1 MSTTEGITALDDAPP
16 PGGDAVIALRGVTK
30 RFGSHTVLKDLT
42 FDVPR
47 GKISAVLG
55 PSGTGKSVLL
65 KNIIGLLRPEEGQ
78 IFVDGEPIV
87 GIRHK
92 DMLRIRRK
100 FGVLF
105 QDGALFGSMD
115 IFDNIAFPLREHT
128 NRSEREVK
136 ALVMEKAEMVG
147 MVAHLKK
154 LPGEISGG
162 MRKRAGLARALIL
175 DPEIVFFDEP
185 DSGLD
190 PVRVAYLDE
199 LVKSVQRETGCTFF
213 IITHNIDSV
222 KRTAD
227 YIGMLYRSS
236 LVRFGPAKD
245 MFVSDRALVKQFLAG
260 SSVGPI
266 GMDEMVDAARGE
278 ADVAALLADDGPAP
292 SGGGGPIR
300 TEPGS
305 SLRQEPTTGRVLAAE
320 HEDGHLDD
328 GWVPNGSGNGTG
340 NVSSHGSGGS
350 NGNGSANGNGGG
362 NGEVDSHGDGPAQ
375 AAERTEQLPPAHPAD
390 GSAPVNRTDPGAGGE
405 EAGEA
410 AEAPAEPATARRT
423 RRATSTPSSG
433 RGRATR
439 SRKAA
444 PAPAEEPEAVEPAP
458 GELEEAERRQLEEEE
473 ALFRERNGS

>member
-1 MSTTEGITALDDAPP
+1 VATTLRGSTALDASSPPDPDA
-16 PGGDAVIALRGVTK
+16 AISLRGVTK

-42 FDVPR
+42 FDIPR

-92 DMLRIRRK
+92 EMLRIRRK

-115 IFDNIAFPLREHT
+115 IYDNIAFPLREHT
-128 NRSEREVK
+128 DKDEREVK
-136 ALVMEKAEMVG
+136 ALVFEKAEMVG
-147 MVAHLKK
+147 MMAHLKK

-175 DPEIVFFDEP
+175 DPDIVFFDEP

-199 LVKSVQRETGCTFF
+199 LVKSVQREVGCTFF

-227 YIGMLYRSS
+227 FIGMLYRSS
-236 LVRFGPAKD
+236 LVRFGPAHE

-266 GMDEMVDAARGE
+266 GMDEMVDAARGD
-278 ADVAALLADDGPAP
+278 ADIAALLAESAQNPEPVPAANGPVVEEDGAGDDRPPAGRSPGGPAAGP
-292 SGGGGPIR
+292 DRAAGGRAQRGSGAARGTGASRGSTGGGAARRAAGTARDGAGAPGP
-300 TEPGS
+300 
-305 SLRQEPTTGRVLAAE
+305 
-320 HEDGHLDD
+320 
-328 GWVPNGSGNGTG
+328 
-340 NVSSHGSGGS
+340 
-350 NGNGSANGNGGG
+350 
-362 NGEVDSHGDGPAQ
+362 EVDGA
-375 AAERTEQLPPAHPAD
+375 
-390 GSAPVNRTDPGAGGE
+390 GAGGDDLQPNE
-405 EAGEA
+405 E
-410 AEAPAEPATARRT
+410 R
-423 RRATSTPSSG
+423 
-433 RGRATR
+433 
-439 SRKAA
+439 
-444 PAPAEEPEAVEPAP
+444 
-458 GELEEAERRQLEEEE
+458 ELAEEE
-473 ALFRERNGS
+473 ALYQSRLGDGGAREG